1 LSYDLESTLV
11 CLTGQEVR
19 NLHVS
24 KGGCDCS
31 LNLVSL
37 SSLRAAMELSSF
49 QRIKQMKAIL
59 IQRLHSFFPDKQRKS
74 STTVI
79 LDPSASRHV
88 YQRFLGRSVSNHL
101 INMLFE
107 KRSEWIEQFEFPVF
121 IEVAGDVLTTIN

>member
-24 KGGCDCS
+24 KEGCDCS

-37 SSLRAAMELSSF
+37 SSLRAAMELSSL
-49 QRIKQMKAIL
+49 QRMNQMMAIL

-74 STTVI
+74 STTKVTVKCVFGKMFQEKAHHVGHI
-79 LDPSASRHV
+79 LSHV
-88 YQRFLGRSVSNHL
+88 LLSFAAVDNIGPVMPLLL
-101 INMLFE
+101 I
-107 KRSEWIEQFEFPVF
+107 
-121 IEVAGDVLTTIN
+121 